1 MDPLFQENK
10 NRFTVFPIEKEYLDI
25 WDLYQKSIHNIWI
38 AQEVDLTKDALDF
51 QNLTEPEQLFIKNV
65 LAFFAS
71 SDGIVNENL
80 VVNFYNKIQIS
91 EIRQLYATQIFIEAI
106 HGEMYSLLIDTCIK
120 DASEK
125 HSLFKAIE
133 NVPCIKLK
141 ADWATK
147 FITNGNF
154 NEKLIAFLVVE
165 GIFFSGSF
173 CAIFWLKEKNVMP
186 GLCQSNEWISRDEGI
201 HAQTAVLIYR
211 KLQEKLP
218 EERVISIFK
227 EAISIEQEFVTK
239 SLPVSLL
246 GMNSKLMCDYIE
258 FIGDFW
264 LKQLGIPIY
273 YNTKNPFPFME
284 NVNLQIKTNFF
295 DKIPG
300 SYQHGMENKKLEM
313 VEDF

>member
-10 NRFTVFPIEKEYLDI
+10 NRFTVFPIQNEYLDI
-25 WDLYQKSIHNIWI
+25 WDLYQKSIHNIWT
-38 AQEVDLTKDALDF
+38 AQEIDLSKDASDF
-51 QNLTEPEQLFIKNV
+51 QDLNENEQLFIKNV

-80 VVNFYNKIQIS
+80 VVNFYNEIQVS

-120 DASEK
+120 DTTEK
-125 HSLFKAIE
+125 HALFRAIE
-133 NVPCIKLK
+133 NVPCVKLK

-147 FITNGNF
+147 YISNGKF

-186 GLCQSNEWISRDEGI
+186 GLCQSNEWISRDEGL
-201 HAQTAVLIYR
+201 HAKTAVLIYL
-211 KLQEKLP
+211 KLKEKLP
-218 EERVISIFK
+218 QEQVLSIFK
-227 EAISIEQEFVTK
+227 EAIEIEKQFVTD

-264 LKQLGIPIY
+264 LKQLNIPPY
-273 YNTKNPFPFME
+273 YNAKNPFPFME

-295 DKIPG
+295 DKLPG
-300 SYQHGMENKKLEM
+300 SYQHGMEKKELEF